1 MLTFHSQLEDGIEF
15 LGDHTMRRVAILG
28 FGSSG
33 QRFASLVT
41 DYDQESEILVY
52 SLRDLRISDVR
63 TTSDLGEI
71 ASFQPDVA
79 IICGAASLRALMVSA
94 VPVGTKA
101 ILIEKPL
108 AASAREAVEIM
119 ALLRNRD
126 TVCQIGYNLR
136 FSTSL
141 NEFRRLV
148 DANDLGSVVGVRAT
162 TGQYLPDWRP
172 NRDYRETVSARKDM
186 GGGVLRELSHEFDY
200 IQWIFGEIQWVSAFI
215 GKQSSLEIDVE
226 DTAHVTCGV
235 EPTGSA
241 DELVVQ
247 INLDFLRRD
256 QTRTIVAICEH
267 GTLRWDG
274 IARTVER
281 WHRGATGWEIVFE
294 ESDADPTSYELQ
306 CSSLLSSVDTRS
318 VGGATPSEGL
328 SVLRVV
334 EAVEKSS
341 LVAGR
346 RVDVEKSA

>member
-1 MLTFHSQLEDGIEF
+1 MLTSHSQSEGGIEYVP
-15 LGDHTMRRVAILG
+15 DQAMSRVAILG

-33 QRFASLVT
+33 RRFASLVT
-41 DYDQESEILVY
+41 DYNQDSEILVY
-52 SLRDLRISDVR
+52 SSRNLQIPDVR
-63 TTSDLGEI
+63 TTCHLGEI
-71 ASFQPDVA
+71 ANFQPDVA
-79 IICGAASLRALMVSA
+79 IICGAASVRALMVSA
-94 VPVGTKA
+94 VPIETKA
-101 ILIEKPL
+101 LLIEKPL
-108 AASAREAVEIM
+108 AASTREAVEIM
-119 ALLRNRD
+119 ALLQNGD
-126 TVCQIGYNLR
+126 TVSQVGYNLR

-141 NEFRRLV
+141 NEFKRLIE
-148 DANDLGSVVGVRAT
+148 AKGLGSVVSVQAT

-200 IQWIFGEIQWVSAFI
+200 IQWIFGEIQWVSAFT
-215 GKQSSLEIDVE
+215 GKQSSLDIDVE

-235 EPTGSA
+235 GPTGTA
-241 DELVVQ
+241 DGLVVQ

-256 QTRTIVAICEH
+256 RTRTIVAICEH

-281 WHRGATGWEIVFE
+281 WQRAATGWEIVFE

-306 CSSLLSSVDTRS
+306 CRSLFSSLDSRS
-318 VGGATPSEGL
+318 VAGASISEGL

-334 EAVEKSS
+334 EAVEESS

-346 RVDVEKSA
+346 RVNVEKSA